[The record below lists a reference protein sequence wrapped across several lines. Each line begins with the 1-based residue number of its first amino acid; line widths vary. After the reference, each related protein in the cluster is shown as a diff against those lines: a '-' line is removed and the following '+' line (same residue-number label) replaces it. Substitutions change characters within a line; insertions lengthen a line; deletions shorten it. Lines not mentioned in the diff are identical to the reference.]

1 MQNSGWNRNS
11 ESHPA
16 GRGGFLVF
24 WDQKYKT
31 LIINDQSLIYCE
43 RAGYPRKMSP
53 GKLKM
58 RTFVPS
64 LREQ

>member
-16 GRGGFLVF
+16 GRGGFLVS
-24 WDQKYKT
+24 WGRKCKT
-31 LIINDQSLIYCE
+31 LIVNDKSLIYCE
-43 RAGYPRKMSP
+43 RAVHPRKMSS

>member
-16 GRGGFLVF
+16 GRGGFLVS
-24 WDQKYKT
+24 QGQNRNM
-31 LIINDQSLIYCE
+31 LIINIKSLIYCE
-43 RAGYPRKMSP
+43 PGGYPRKMSH
-53 GKLKM
+53 GKAKI
-58 RTFVPS
+58 RTFVSS